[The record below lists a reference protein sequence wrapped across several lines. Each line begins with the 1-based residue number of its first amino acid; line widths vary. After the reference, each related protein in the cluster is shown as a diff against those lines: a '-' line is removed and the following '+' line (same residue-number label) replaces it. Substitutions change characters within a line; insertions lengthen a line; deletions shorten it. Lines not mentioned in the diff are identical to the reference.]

1 MVSSKEWWA
10 TTKNDPAKFSDW
22 LLRQYRGEVTAA
34 QRIRLLASQ
43 FDTSVQN
50 RSILAYI
57 ANQEENHATWVK
69 TLIRNRG
76 IEIPEDLTQGA
87 EKRYWAKT
95 LPGIDSFET
104 GAAVAAHAEK
114 MRLERIKAIAGDP
127 EAPED
132 VRSTF
137 SKILVDEEFHERA
150 FRRMTNDSA
159 YAATEGN
166 HELGKEA
173 LGLEA

>member
-1 MVSSKEWWA
+1 MRSSKEWWES
-10 TTKNDPAKFSDW
+10 TKNDSEGFNGW

-43 FDTSVQN
+43 FNTSVQN
-50 RSILAYI
+50 QSILACI
-57 ANQEENHATWVK
+57 ASQEETHADWVK
-69 TLIRNRG
+69 SLLVSRG
-76 IEIPEDLTQGA
+76 VVIPDDISKEA
-87 EKRYWAKT
+87 EERYWAKT